1 MSPALV
7 EDTIVI
13 PYDRLT
19 FFRNRSRVRD
29 LRLFRQLLEA
39 YFEAEDGADDHQV
52 DWGAARATRSRIN
65 QMLPRV
71 MEIVAAAGL
80 DASADPTG
88 RRPLVADVTILRN
101 IFGARYADGT
111 AQPIL
116 DLIDMATGVYES
128 TQYVTLIRT
137 VNPVH
142 YAARTLSWVLGLPR
156 RALAGLGLWPE
167 RGRAPHLGPHELTR
181 LEALATR
188 LADAEGAIQRRLEE
202 MHDRQAQRLSA
213 YAGQLEDL
221 HERLDFAERMLA
233 QRDSLRQIKP
243 PARPGAGQGG

>member
-1 MSPALV
+1 M
-7 EDTIVI
+7 I

-19 FFRNRSRVRD
+19 YFRNRSRVRD
-29 LRLFRQLLEA
+29 LRLFRQLLES
-39 YFEAEDGADDHQV
+39 YFEAEDGAEDHHG
-52 DWGAARATRSRIN
+52 DWATARATRSRIN

-71 MEIVAAAGL
+71 MEIVSAAGL
-80 DASADPTG
+80 DASADPAG
-88 RRPLVADVTILRN
+88 RRPLVADASILRN

-128 TQYVTLIRT
+128 TQYVTLVRT
-137 VNPVH
+137 VNPVY

-156 RALAGLGLWPE
+156 RALTGMGLWPE
-167 RGRAPHLGPHELTR
+167 RARVPRLGPHELAR
-181 LEALATR
+181 LETLATR
-188 LADAEGAIQRRLEE
+188 LADAEGAMQRRVEE
-202 MHDRQAQRLSA
+202 IHDRQAQRLSA

-233 QRDSLRQIKP
+233 QRDSLRQIQP
-243 PARPGAGQGG
+243 PARPEAGQGG